1 MELFKLKPFYLLVP
15 VFLFGHLINNDVNS
29 KSLVEY
35 SLVNCQTL
43 IANRSF
49 ILMQNIPIFL
59 YTNKLDENG
68 IYSLL
73 DHVPKWFYVNY
84 AGFRL

>member
-1 MELFKLKPFYLLVP
+1 MELFNLKPFYLLVP
-15 VFLFGHLINNDVNS
+15 VFLFGHLLNNDVNS

-68 IYSLL
+68 IYSFAW
-73 DHVPKWFYVNY
+73 P
-84 AGFRL
+84 RS